1 MRHQNRNR
9 IFVSILLLFCLSVG
23 AMFYQVSADL
33 DIRYRQAAEETLVD
47 TAYLFAEWIQ
57 TDVAAN
63 KIDTVRVSQVF
74 TGAYALKLQAKI
86 YEVTKQKVDLRT
98 YVTDANGVVI
108 FDSTGKNVGKNF
120 SRWHDVGR
128 VLAGQYGAR
137 TTPDDPNNFDTA
149 VMYVAAPIMA
159 DGKIIGVVSVGKATA
174 SQEALISTA
183 RQKLV
188 SVALITLFAVLI
200 LLGILSVWLVRPS
213 GMSGDIWRIIQQE
226 GVNHPKRI
234 LSRVLSVL
242 KAAFKD
248 IRDALAGN
256 SYTEQYIT
264 SLTHEIK
271 SPLTAIKCAAELLNE
286 PMPEQQRQRFTHNIN
301 TEVQRM
307 QLMVDKLLELASIEK
322 MRTLDN
328 VSTIDLQRLVADA
341 INGLMPVAAQRNV
354 RLTSSIAQNTM
365 LEGDAFLL
373 HRALSNLIAN
383 AIDFSPV
390 GSEIGIASQI
400 ESGVL
405 KVTVR
410 DQGAG
415 IPEYALAQV
424 FEKFYSLQRPSTAN
438 GDGKKSTGL
447 GLAFVREIANLH
459 GGNAFLSNHADGGAV
474 ATLVL
479 PVKR

>member
-1 MRHQNRNR
+1 MRNQNRNR
-9 IFVSILLLFCLSVG
+9 IFIGILLLFCLSVG

-57 TDVAAN
+57 TDVANN
-63 KIDTVRVSQVF
+63 KIETSRLDQVF
-74 TGAYALKLQAKI
+74 KGAYSLNLQAKI

-98 YVTDANGVVI
+98 YVTDASGVVI
-108 FDSTGKNVGKNF
+108 YDSTGKNIGKNF
-120 SRWHDVGR
+120 SRWHDIGR

-149 VMYVAAPIMA
+149 VMYVAAPIVA

-183 RQKLV
+183 RHKLV

-200 LLGILSVWLVRPS
+200 LLVVLSAWFVRPS
-213 GMSGDIWRIIQQE
+213 GMSADIWRIIQQE
-226 GVNHPKRI
+226 GFGHPGRLFTRI
-234 LSRVLSVL
+234 LNVL

-248 IRDALAGN
+248 IRDVLAGN
-256 SYTEQYIT
+256 NYTEQYIT

-286 PMPEQQRQRFTHNIN
+286 PMPEQQRQRFTQNIN

-307 QLMVDKLLELASIEK
+307 QVMVDKLLELSSIEK
-322 MRTLDN
+322 MRTLDHVN
-328 VSTIDLQRLVADA
+328 TIDLQQIVADA
-341 INGLMPVAAQRNV
+341 ISGLMPIAEKRNI
-354 RLTSSIAQNTM
+354 RLKANIAQNTM
-365 LEGDAFLL
+365 LSGDAFLL
-373 HRALSNLIAN
+373 LRALSNLIAN
-383 AIDFSPV
+383 AIDFSPEA
-390 GSEIGIASQI
+390 SEIAINSQI
-400 ESGVL
+400 EGGLL
-405 KVTVR
+405 KITVC

-415 IPEYALAQV
+415 VPDYALVKV
-424 FEKFYSLQRPSTAN
+424 FEKFYSLQRPSSAN

-447 GLAFVREIANLH
+447 GLAFVREIAHLH
-459 GGNAFLSNHADGGAV
+459 GGNAYLSNHAAGGAI
-474 ATLVL
+474 ATLEL
-479 PVKR
+479 PVKH

>member
-1 MRHQNRNR
+1 MRHQHRNR
-9 IFVSILLLFCLSVG
+9 IFVGILLLFCLSVG
-23 AMFYQVSADL
+23 AIFYQVSADL

-57 TDVAAN
+57 TDVTAN
-63 KIDTVRVSQVF
+63 QIDTSRLNQVF

-98 YVTDANGVVI
+98 YVTDANGVVVY
-108 FDSTGKNVGKNF
+108 DSTGKNVGKNF

-149 VMYVAAPIMA
+149 VMYVAAPIVA
-159 DGKIIGVVSVGKATA
+159 DGKVIGVVSVGKATA
-174 SQEALISTA
+174 SQEALISSA
-183 RQKLV
+183 RHKLL

-200 LLGILSVWLVRPS
+200 LLAMLSVWFVRPS
-213 GMSGDIWRIIQQE
+213 GISADMWRIMQQE
-226 GVNHPKRI
+226 GFSHPKR
-234 LSRVLSVL
+234 LFSRLLNVL

-248 IRDALAGN
+248 IHDVLAGN
-256 SYTEQYIT
+256 NYTEQYIT

-286 PMPEQQRQRFTHNIN
+286 PMPEQLRQRFTQNIN
-301 TEVQRM
+301 TEVLRM
-307 QLMVDKLLELASIEK
+307 QLMVDKLLELSSIEK
-322 MRTLDN
+322 MRTLDH
-328 VSTIDLQRLVADA
+328 VDTIDLQQLVSDA
-341 INGLMPVAAQRNV
+341 MSGLLPVAEKSNI
-354 RLTSSIAQNTM
+354 RLKANIAQNTM
-365 LEGDAFLL
+365 ISGDTFLL
-373 HRALSNLIAN
+373 QRALSNLIAN
-383 AIDFSPV
+383 ALDFSPPN
-390 GSEIGIASQI
+390 SEITIASQI
-400 ESGVL
+400 EAGLL
-405 KVTVR
+405 KIAVR

-415 IPEYALAQV
+415 VPEYAIAHV

-447 GLAFVREIANLH
+447 GLAFVREIAHLH
-459 GGNAFLSNHADGGAV
+459 GGNAYLSNHAEGGAI
-474 ATLVL
+474 AILEL